1 MWHRGG
7 RPAEPPIAH
16 TSGVFWF
23 LFHAEKELA
32 PQGETLQHVRP
43 QAAPTKGEE
52 RNSPRRAKPCKSL
65 RPTDQ
70 SSIHGLC
77 AHCPL
82 IRSSVRTGPPSLSP
96 LTFGHLPL
104 IRGVGPPGGRLAGE
118 HRPRQ
123 KSIHPWY
130 PVRLPGGKISPK
142 TAPGPMREGIKSKKA
157 AQRPPQGGVETSGR
171 SKNANFSRNFT
182 RIFQGNPPL

>member
-1 MWHRGG
+1 MWHGGG

-32 PQGETLQHVRP
+32 PQGETLQDGRP

-52 RNSPRRAKPCKSL
+52 RSSPRRAKPYKVA
-65 RPTDQ
+65 RRVVAPYKKHEQREQRKT
-70 SSIHGLC
+70 C
-77 AHCPL
+77 A
-82 IRSSVRTGPPSLSP
+82 
-96 LTFGHLPL
+96 
-104 IRGVGPPGGRLAGE
+104 
-118 HRPRQ
+118 
-123 KSIHPWY
+123 PWY

-157 AQRPPQGGVETSGR
+157 AQRPPKGGVETSGR

-182 RIFQGNPPL
+182 GIFQGNPPL